1 MLELEGE
8 FSWIPFIG
16 AIQFWLQDKL
26 ACMLGYIR
34 LGAICK
40 NKLNQAGNTLISLF
54 QQTDSSVVV
63 FLFMGFVITCKHLVS
78 KEMVQKR

>member
-1 MLELEGE
+1 MESVSHLCQSLSQVLELEGE

-54 QQTDSSVVV
+54 QQTDSSVV
-63 FLFMGFVITCKHLVS
+63 FFCLWNL
-78 KEMVQKR
+78 